1 MRTKLDAREKH
12 QKIISFIKEYGEI
25 DIIFCMLQMLDESI
39 NDEHIPLWKF
49 KAAESLEDAYD
60 YYTKLEDD
68 DEN

>member
-1 MRTKLDAREKH
+1 MTNKLEIREKH
-12 QKIISFIKEYGEI
+12 QKIISFIKENGER

-49 KAAESLEDAYD
+49 KTAESLEDAYD
-60 YYTKLEDD
+60 CYTKLEDD